1 MSQAYNSVLTED
13 NVSILRDIVKRKQM
27 MPLKMADGKM
37 KVDLFTASA
46 ITQALDK
53 VNDRNREKM
62 EKMINTGKKS
72 GILALQ
78 RVVMKNSYGEA
89 YEIGTDE
96 YRKYLQDLTPGEPI
110 NEELLEEG
118 RMKELHGYIEDG
130 KKADWIAKKMK
141 LDVKTIR
148 ALMTKEGA
156 QILAAACGKKPAG
169 GGMSP
174 GAMGGRVEAYVNAI
188 TKMVTEHTG
197 DKPHPHPHEDEEEDD
212 DVEEGAASDARRAM
226 MRDKDLGRKKDSADD
241 DDSATVDDVKA
252 ASKNIMMQLRKV
264 VSLKGNFKV
273 EFGNGKK
280 EKIDVKVAQAAAQK
294 YNSLRRPAEKEKF
307 QSKIAK
313 SKMDLLKTIK
323 ESLEEGFLYIEG
335 TWHIAKDMS
344 GLKKL
349 MKKPIKLG
357 KEGDA
362 AQKAVAPYI
371 GDDQLYDDFYDAA
384 RADGVKADARP
395 LIKSAMKR
403 LRIKEEVELDE
414 AFDFVLLDKDN
425 KIAGRY
431 SGSNAK
437 KEAESGKKSAH
448 LPPMRIPKN
457 EVGKMKIVPI
467 NPKDKKGIGDTVLA
481 IGEDNPCWDGYKQV
495 GMKDK
500 GGKEVPNC
508 VPEEVDLDEGYLELE
523 FKDKR
528 TAEQAYKYI
537 NNKIWSGGSAPYE
550 DFNQEGNTLQID
562 TDGNLN
568 RRNDMLKD
576 LRALPSNM
584 KFKVAVNED
593 GLWDNIH
600 KKRKRGEKMR
610 KKGDKGA
617 PTDAAIKK
625 SQEEVKIDIEEWK
638 TLSANRRVAGGDQR
652 RTENKKTV
660 EEGDAEDRVR
670 DKHKD
675 QTMRDRD
682 TKEREIG
689 HAKVQDFQSALRDK
703 KAERERKQR
712 NEVLDRVASKLK
724 ERTNG

>member
-241 DDSATVDDVKA
+241 DDSATDDDVKA

-414 AFDFVLLDKDN
+414 KKQPVFKGTPAQIKKQMKDWKKKNDKV
-425 KIAGRY
+425 K
-431 SGSNAK
+431 
-437 KEAESGKKSAH
+437 
-448 LPPMRIPKN
+448 
-457 EVGKMKIVPI
+457 
-467 NPKDKKGIGDTVLA
+467 
-481 IGEDNPCWDGYKQV
+481 IGEDDPCWDGYKQV

-508 VPEEVDLDEGYLELE
+508 VPEEVE
-523 FKDKR
+523 
-528 TAEQAYKYI
+528 
-537 NNKIWSGGSAPYE
+537 
-550 DFNQEGNTLQID
+550 
-562 TDGNLN
+562 
-568 RRNDMLKD
+568 
-576 LRALPSNM
+576 
-584 KFKVAVNED
+584 ED

-625 SQEEVKIDIEEWK
+625 SQEEVKRDIEEWK
-638 TLSANRRVAGGDQR
+638 TLTSNRRVAGGDQR

-670 DKHKD
+670 DRQKD
-675 QTMRDRD
+675 QSMRDRD
-682 TKEREIG
+682 AKEKEIER
-689 HAKVQDFQSALRDK
+689 AKVQDFRSAQRDK
-703 KAERERKQR
+703 KSERERKQR

-724 ERTNG
+724 ERQNG